1 MITNTEMARVL
12 SYLNRANLN
21 SAKENQ
27 TSVWMD
33 AISTALPDLRM
44 KVAEDAARWLALNR
58 TADERNTWITPGDFV
73 LAVEAVRAEYLR
85 RANIGHMSMV
95 GAPSAYDT
103 CPAYVEDAD
112 TTEWRRR
119 VHDLIRDG
127 YPTVEST
134 AYVTQ
139 QLIERPVYT
148 PAELEAQRDRS
159 EKWQALCKELG
170 VTKALER
177 MKELD
182 QIGARA

>member
-58 TADERNTWITPGDFV
+58 TADAGNTWITPGDFV

-95 GAPSAYDT
+95 GPPSAYDA
-103 CPAYVEDAD
+103 CPAYVDDAD
-112 TTEWRRR
+112 TREWQRL
-119 VHDLIRDG
+119 VHKLIRDG
-127 YPTVEST
+127 YPALEST

-139 QLIERPVYT
+139 QLIEQPVHT
-148 PAELEAQRDRS
+148 PAELEAERARS
-159 EKWQALCKELG
+159 EKWQALCAEVG
-170 VTKALER
+170 VAEALKR
-177 MKELD
+177 RAELD
-182 QIGARA
+182 HIGAGA

>member
-1 MITNTEMARVL
+1 MITNTEMAKVL
-12 SYLNRANLN
+12 TYLNRANLN

-33 AISTALPDLRM
+33 AISTAIPDLRM

-58 TADERNTWITPGDFV
+58 TADAGNTWITPGDFV
-73 LAVEAVRAEYLR
+73 LAVDAVRSEYLH
-85 RANIGHMSMV
+85 RANIGHMSMI

-103 CPAYVEDAD
+103 CPAYVNDAD
-112 TTEWRRR
+112 EEEWRRR

-127 YPTVEST
+127 YPALEST

-159 EKWQALCKELG
+159 EKWQALCEELG